1 VYTVRVWLNKVV
13 SDAVLATSVA
23 VVSLNV
29 NSPMRARVKPLAAVD
44 MTFIDI

>member
-1 VYTVRVWLNKVV
+1 V

-29 NSPMRARVKPLAAVD
+29 NRPIRANVKPLAAVD
-44 MTFIDI
+44 TTLIDI